1 MAKKRKQSSKKKVVA
16 PSRGQQEKA
25 PLAGAPASRGSK
37 AQPGQRKASA
47 RAAAGKKK
55 GAAGRGG
62 GAGAKYEAGNEA
74 PARRAQS
81 AAVSAEQAA
90 DAAMHA
96 VPGHLMD
103 PNEGTP
109 APQGPPIGRRQRLRV
124 WAVGICVCCAIVIM
138 LIMLMVMLRAAN

>member
-1 MAKKRKQSSKKKVVA
+1 M
-16 PSRGQQEKA
+16 
-25 PLAGAPASRGSK
+25 
-37 AQPGQRKASA
+37 
-47 RAAAGKKK
+47 
-55 GAAGRGG
+55 
-62 GAGAKYEAGNEA
+62 GAKYEAGNEA

-103 PNEGTP
+103 PNEGRP